1 MTRKD
6 YQLIASGILSE
17 LSCYDNLTPENKA
30 IKELAQ
36 RLSYELGMDNPR
48 FDSNRFLIAC
58 GVK

>member
-17 LSCYDNLTPENKA
+17 LRCYDNQTPENKA
-30 IKELAQ
+30 IKELAE

-48 FDSNRFLIAC
+48 FDSNRFLTAC

>member
-6 YQLIASGILSE
+6 YQLIASSVLST
-17 LSCYDNLTPENKA
+17 LRCYDNDTLENKA
-30 IKELAQ
+30 IKELAE

-48 FDSNRFLIAC
+48 FDSNRFLTAC

>member
-6 YQLIASGILSE
+6 YQLIASSILSE
-17 LSCYDNLTPENKA
+17 LRCYDNSTPENSA

-36 RLSYELGMDNPR
+36 RLSYELSLDNPR
-48 FDSNRFLIAC
+48 FDTARFLTAC